1 MEKKESTQTEITEE
15 LTNISKE
22 IDILSYKISSRA
34 AQLNADVFT
43 TRSDPVITD
52 LWHSLCKYHRKAM
65 VLCTGMG
72 SMKPEICKRLER
84 PQACVDA
91 LHLSEEETCCVVF
104 RRNLQA
110 KTKEKRKVKYFM
122 SSPVVTID
130 PNSRIINALE
140 IMRKHGIGSL
150 VVVDRGKIKGI
161 LTEKDLVSKV
171 FVGATSPD
179 ELFVRD
185 IMTAAPLVTVD
196 PETDIQKAAEI
207 MVKKNVRHLPVI
219 ERETLVGMLA
229 IPDFY
234 EEEMI

>member
-1 MEKKESTQTEITEE
+1 MEKKESTQTEIMEE
-15 LTNISKE
+15 LMSISKE

-34 AQLNADVFT
+34 AQLNTDVFT

-65 VLCTGMG
+65 VLCAGMG
-72 SMKPEICKRLER
+72 TMKPEICKRLER
-84 PQACVDA
+84 PQACIYA

-104 RRNLQA
+104 RRNLQV
-110 KTKEKRKVKYFM
+110 KTKEKRKVKYFI

-130 PNSRIINALE
+130 PNSRIMDALG

-150 VVVDRGKIKGI
+150 VVVDKGNIKGI

-171 FVGATSPD
+171 FVGAASPD
-179 ELFVRD
+179 ELFVKD
-185 IMTAAPLVTVD
+185 IMTPAPLVTVD
-196 PETDIQKAAEI
+196 PETDIQKAAET

-219 ERETLVGMLA
+219 EREKLVGMLA